1 MIVNEM
7 SQRIFE
13 AAIATI
19 GDGPVALV
27 SLLWLREKPRYP
39 EGLSE
44 SKPTAKE
51 AYFDGYA

>member
-1 MIVNEM
+1 M